1 MKFALTF
8 FYLFLSIHLVAQD
21 ILALAEKSYKEDQW
35 YAGISFLLADESIEG
50 FRLNGVSQSFS
61 IGFIKDISLNNK
73 SNRALGIGL
82 GYGINNYGSNLSIS
96 IENNNSYGFSLIES
110 IRLVSKNRLVSHFLE
125 VPIEFRWRTSTA
137 TTYKFWR
144 IYSGYLL
151 RYNFFS
157 RIKPFYDPARV
168 INEVNPISHALK
180 FSTGYNTWNI
190 YFEYSL
196 TPFFKSGTQTNLGTP
211 LEMNSMK
218 IGLIFYVL

>member
-21 ILALAEKSYKEDQW
+21 SLALVEKSYKEDQW

-50 FRLNGVSQSFS
+50 FRLNGLSQSFS

-96 IENNNSYGFSLIES
+96 IENNDSYEFSLVES
-110 IRLVSKNRLVSHFLE
+110 IQLISKNRLVSHFLE

-144 IYSGYLL
+144 IYSGYLF
-151 RYNFFS
+151 RYNFFT
-157 RIKPFYDPARV
+157 RIKPFYDSARV

-180 FSTGYNTWNI
+180 FSAGYNTWNI

-211 LEMNSMK
+211 LELNSMK